1 MCLPTINTFQ
11 VSLFH
16 CVYIHANSLWLLFFC
31 LSSVFLFWKMKYVSA
46 ELASNSGGVGRY
58 VVERHMQ
65 DNLHNWKLWCPLK
78 LNWTLWGCHFVV
90 LAFNVV
96 FKITFRPQSRL
107 DVTRK
112 CIFSLMRESNI
123 WSLPD
128 NLYWVFQDPRSFW
141 TCFNVF
147 PRYIHCIIL
156 QVVKFESSITSHTIS
171 RS

>member
-1 MCLPTINTFQ
+1 MQILCDYYFFVWVLYFYSGKWNMLQQNLLQT
-11 VSLFH
+11 VEEWGDM
-16 CVYIHANSLWLLFFC
+16 WLRGICKIICKVRNYDVL
-31 LSSVFLFWKMKYVSA
+31 
-46 ELASNSGGVGRY
+46 
-58 VVERHMQ
+58 
-65 DNLHNWKLWCPLK
+65 LK
-78 LNWTLWGCHFVV
+78 LNWTLWGCHYVV

-96 FKITFRPQSRL
+96 FKITFRPQSRY

-141 TCFNVF
+141 TCFHVF

-156 QVVKFESSITSHTIS
+156 QVVKFESSTTSHTTS
-171 RS
+171 RSWENDFKSFRLEYYSQL